1 MKNPLGLLLLIP
13 VLAAG
18 IILLDRFFL
27 WCERRGWIYYRK
39 SRGMAVSAKS
49 AMLHMQSLIEP
60 GKTYQIE
67 EERSE
72 REEED
77 GEGAPPEGKG
87 RMPIGRSPDRR

>member
-1 MKNPLGLLLLIP
+1 MGRLLPFLLLIP

-39 SRGMAVSAKS
+39 RRASAVSARN
-49 AMLHMQSLIEP
+49 AALHMQSIIEP
-60 GKTYQIE
+60 GKAYQIE

-72 REEED
+72 RED
-77 GEGAPPEGKG
+77 DDDEGAPPEGKG
-87 RMPIGRSPDRR
+87 RNG